1 MSSGS
6 KLVTKILE
14 KLATYQP
21 KIEEQLTG
29 KIIAVADGVAKVSGL
44 YGVSYLEMVEF
55 PHGVFGV
62 AINLEEKQ
70 VGVIVL
76 GDYLKLQEGD
86 EVKNTGKLL
95 SIAVG
100 EELIGRVIDPIGNPL
115 DGKGE
120 IRSKKNYPIEKVAPG
135 VIARQPVNTSLA
147 TGIKAI

>member
-55 PHGVFGV
+55 PH
-62 AINLEEKQ
+62 
-70 VGVIVL
+70 
-76 GDYLKLQEGD
+76 
-86 EVKNTGKLL
+86 
-95 SIAVG
+95 
-100 EELIGRVIDPIGNPL
+100 
-115 DGKGE
+115 
-120 IRSKKNYPIEKVAPG
+120 
-135 VIARQPVNTSLA
+135 
-147 TGIKAI
+147 